1 MGRWRKRI
9 CNDLLVNFLKM
20 ATINDY
26 LDDIKTVLEAA
37 LPSKWQ
43 KVYPFRAAPE
53 KYKRYAIITF
63 MGGEQQGGFQV
74 AGGDGQPRADFL
86 VVLFAQF
93 ENTEESQEEAE
104 RDLNEAEDL
113 FVKAILEDRSKSWL
127 KAIVPYPTNR
137 PRQPRSL
144 PETRLAEIPLRL
156 TVK

>member
-1 MGRWRKRI
+1 
-9 CNDLLVNFLKM
+9 M

-26 LDDIKTVLEAA
+26 LDDIKLVLEAA
-37 LPSKWQ
+37 LPNKWQ
-43 KVYPFRAAPE
+43 KVYGFRASPE
-53 KYKRYAIITF
+53 LHKRYAMITF

-86 VVLFAQF
+86 VVLFAHF
-93 ENTEESQEEAE
+93 DSTIDSQEEAE